1 MGTATTQCFQLAAM
15 WGCLPLAGDEF
26 LAGPP
31 PTQCFPLVSS
41 GSVKGREKQFWREGS
56 VNVWVFWRR
65 PCSNSGLCI
74 DSACRSICCSE
85 RHKYDL
91 PSQAPHVGPHNEC
104 VNVKY
109 KVFPIPISHLFLSF
123 QKMRAYP
130 SYLVAWKLRVGVYIY
145 TDFSCQLGAT
155 PLKIYAIY
163 VDPFRPACPVR
174 PSLKASHVTK
184 PLTMCSG

>member
-1 MGTATTQCFQLAAM
+1 MSFWQGHHQPNVFLWFPPALWRAERSSFGERVLWMFEFFEEDPAATVDCALTA
-15 WGCLPLAGDEF
+15 LAGQFAAQRPNQDHRT
-26 LAGPP
+26 AV
-31 PTQCFPLVSS
+31 QM
-41 GSVKGREKQFWREGS
+41 KGYQ
-56 VNVWVFWRR
+56 
-65 PCSNSGLCI
+65 
-74 DSACRSICCSE
+74 